1 MRIIVGI
8 DVSKQ
13 TSQVAI
19 TADHEVRAQF
29 KITNDLIGFTELKS
43 KINQYSGQTEVVFE
57 ATGVYSHRL
66 RTFLVNNGYSFS
78 QLNPLSAKKEMDRLR
93 PNKNDVNDALN
104 LADSQYVLSRP
115 VTLEQD
121 EVYKELMRE
130 NRYYQ
135 QCVADL
141 VKLKNQLHKALQDT
155 FPEIEQILSNT
166 DGTQYWKMV
175 ELFPHAAVVLAHS
188 LHELSDIIQR
198 KGNYHM
204 SEKRANQVGRKL
216 FELASRSYP
225 AVPAE
230 SHMVYQVQTLSRRLS
245 QNKEEQEKVI
255 ERMVKQAQELPDF
268 NVLMSI
274 PGFGEKTTV
283 GLLGEL
289 GNLRRF
295 KTANKI
301 NAYIGIDLRFNDSG
315 DYKSSGFITK
325 RGNPVARK
333 ILFKA
338 IGNMASSATH
348 GHPSHIN
355 DWYQKKKRSNPSKGT
370 KKITIGAM
378 DRLISTIFHLVLAN
392 QKYDYDIACLARH

>member
-43 KINQYSGQTEVVFE
+43 KINQYSGQIEVVFE

-115 VTLEQD
+115 ATLEQD

-130 NRYYQ
+130 SRYYQ

-155 FPEIEQILSNT
+155 FPEIEQIFSNT

-175 ELFPHAAVVLAHS
+175 EQFPHAEIVLTHS

-245 QNKEEQEKVI
+245 QNKDEQ
-255 ERMVKQAQELPDF
+255 
-268 NVLMSI
+268 
-274 PGFGEKTTV
+274 
-283 GLLGEL
+283 
-289 GNLRRF
+289 
-295 KTANKI
+295 
-301 NAYIGIDLRFNDSG
+301 
-315 DYKSSGFITK
+315 
-325 RGNPVARK
+325 
-333 ILFKA
+333 
-338 IGNMASSATH
+338 
-348 GHPSHIN
+348 
-355 DWYQKKKRSNPSKGT
+355 
-370 KKITIGAM
+370 
-378 DRLISTIFHLVLAN
+378 
-392 QKYDYDIACLARH
+392 